1 VDAGSLPELTGG
13 APRAECGASPFTH
26 DARKEVHMVTV
37 TLLGEYPPAMEEESQ
52 VIPLDAGRW
61 ALLAGGSAVERRR
74 VANEL
79 RVMAHRRAATPPL
92 AA

>member
-1 VDAGSLPELTGG
+1 
-13 APRAECGASPFTH
+13 
-26 DARKEVHMVTV
+26 MVTV
-37 TLLGEYPPAMEEESQ
+37 TLIREYPRDPKEESQ

-61 ALLAGGSAVERRR
+61 ALLTGGSQVERRR

-79 RVMAHRRAATPPL
+79 RMLAHRRTTPPPL